1 MKKLLAI
8 LCLSSLVLLTSSP
21 LLAGG
26 ITNKQNFSVEYLRT
40 SSRNATT
47 DSADAAVYNPAG
59 VTRMEDG
66 IYINTGAFYA
76 FKDYSNTIGGREY
89 SSDEP
94 SIVPSLIGLYKK
106 GKWAAFGAFTIPYGG
121 GKVVYD
127 QGDATTMGYG
137 TLLMAGANYAL
148 TQPPYNLPP
157 APYYSTIISQSIE
170 AESIGYGLTIGGA
183 YQFNDTISIA
193 LGVRYINSNKEARAA
208 MTIGS
213 GLGMP
218 PTSFNIDYEET
229 ADGLG
234 GFIGLDITPQD
245 SINIGLRYETSTK
258 LDYKTS
264 VNRDDTGMLVN
275 GAKTREDLPGLLG
288 IGLGYRIN
296 PDLKLDM
303 SLTYYLEKSADRQAA
318 RFHDVS
324 NGYDLGIALEFVI
337 SPKLKGSLGY
347 MYTNITMDPDDMQP
361 EAAELD
367 ANTFCGGIVYTF
379 KTGLELNLGVM
390 KNIYNRE
397 VTSGGIL
404 LDKKL
409 FNIGLGLQYK
419 F

>member
-40 SSRNATT
+40 SSRNAAT
-47 DSADAAVYNPAG
+47 DSADAALYNPAG

-66 IYINTGAFYA
+66 TYVNAGAFYA

-137 TLLMAGANYAL
+137 TLLMAGTNYAL

-157 APYYSTIISQSIE
+157 AQYYSTIPSQNIE

-183 YQFNDTISIA
+183 YQYNDLISIA
-193 LGVRYINSNKEARAA
+193 LGLRYIDSNKEAKALI
-208 MTIGS
+208 TIGS

-218 PTSFNIDYEET
+218 SKSFNIDYKEK
-229 ADGLG
+229 ADGWG
-234 GFIGLDITPQD
+234 GVVGLNITPQD
-245 SINIGLRYETSTK
+245 SINIGLRYETSTD

-275 GAKTREDLPGLLG
+275 GATTGENLPGLLG

-303 SLTYYLEKSADRQAA
+303 SLTYYLEKSADRQAV
-318 RFHDVS
+318 RFQDVS
-324 NGYDLGIALEFVI
+324 NGYDLAIALEFVI
-337 SPKLKGSLGY
+337 NPKLKGSLGY
-347 MYTNITMDPDDMQP
+347 MYTNIKMDPDDMLP

-379 KTGLELNLGVM
+379 KTGLDLNLGVM

-409 FNIGLGLQYK
+409 FNIGLGFQYK

>member
-66 IYINTGAFYA
+66 IYINAGAFYA